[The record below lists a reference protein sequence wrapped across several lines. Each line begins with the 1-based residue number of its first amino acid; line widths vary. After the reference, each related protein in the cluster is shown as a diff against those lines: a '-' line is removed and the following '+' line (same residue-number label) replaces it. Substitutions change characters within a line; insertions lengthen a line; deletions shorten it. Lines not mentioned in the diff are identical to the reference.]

1 MPKKHSKICCYE
13 GIIIILKD
21 CASVLSLHIES
32 SQCDYIYVTSYFT
45 LCICKYIQY
54 SEVMCLIYRLTYVVV
69 AHVVQVNLGKKS
81 IAR

>member
-45 LCICKYIQY
+45 LRI
-54 SEVMCLIYRLTYVVV
+54 
-69 AHVVQVNLGKKS
+69 
-81 IAR
+81 